1 MEEFTQQRFDEY
13 TQRLAE
19 LNGLSHQAVTTRKFT
34 VDPSIQ
40 QTLVTRMQASSDFLG
55 RINVVPVSQLKGQK
69 VGLTMGG
76 SIASNT
82 DTSTGT
88 ARKGIDPTGLD
99 SNEYECFQ
107 NNYDTALRYAKL
119 DMWAQFPDFQE
130 RIRNACLK
138 RQMLDRICVGFN
150 GTSYAKTSNRAQN
163 PLLQDVNIGWLQH
176 IREDAPERHMSE
188 VEGGKKA
195 GAITFGTAGD
205 YDSLDSLVWDIKES
219 LLPEWAVEDP
229 DLVVI
234 VGRKLVHD
242 KYFPLINRS
251 EGSLD
256 MMARQAIMADIQ
268 LGGLPVERV
277 PYFPPTGILVTKYD
291 NLSMYFQ
298 KGSQRREIRNQS
310 ELDQVTDF
318 QSSNDAYP
326 VEDYDYVAFAE
337 NIEVRNADGSSTPE
351 TGTGS

>member
-13 TQRLAE
+13 TARLAE

-34 VDPSIQ
+34 IDPAIQ
-40 QTLVTRMQASSDFLG
+40 QTLVTRMQASSAFLG
-55 RINVVPVSQLKGQK
+55 RINVVPVAQLKGQK
-69 VGLTMGG
+69 VGLTMGS

-88 ARKGIDPTGLD
+88 PRKGTDPTGLD
-99 SNEYECFQ
+99 ANGYEAFQ
-107 NNYDTALRYAKL
+107 NNYDTVLRYAKL
-119 DMWAQFPDFQE
+119 DMWSQFPDFQT
-130 RIRNACLK
+130 RIRDACLK

-150 GTSYAKTSNRAQN
+150 GTSYAKTSNRANN

-176 IREDAPERHMSE
+176 IRDDAPERYMAE
-188 VEGGKKA
+188 VEDGKKA
-195 GAITFGTAGD
+195 GKVTFGTSGD
-205 YDSLDSLVWDIKES
+205 YDSLDSMVWDAKES
-219 LLPEWAVEDP
+219 LLPEWAQEDP

-242 KYFPLINRS
+242 KYFPLINRT

-277 PYFPPTGILVTKYD
+277 PYFPANAFLITKYD

-298 KGSQRREIRNQS
+298 KGSQRREIKNQS
-310 ELDQVTDF
+310 DLDQVTDF

-326 VEDYDYVAFAE
+326 VEDYDFTAFVE
-337 NIEVRNADGSSTPE
+337 NIEARNSDGSATVE